1 MNRCKRETEAPTF
14 SLLLIII
21 VVLDL
26 LIKVKVVWQLHRLR
40 QLGLLGVVTS
50 LLLVFRLVVVSL
62 REQVLVRQRHV
73 TEETNV
79 SAD

>member
-1 MNRCKRETEAPTF
+1 MF
-14 SLLLIII
+14 LIVI
-21 VVLDL
+21 VLDL
-26 LIKVKVVWQLHRLR
+26 LVKVKVVGQLHRLR
-40 QLGLLGVVTS
+40 QLGLFGVVTS

-62 REQVLVRQRHV
+62 RKQVLVRQGHV

>member
-1 MNRCKRETEAPTF
+1 MNSWQRETEALTF
-14 SLLLIII
+14 SLFLIVI
-21 VVLDL
+21 VLDL
-26 LIKVKVVWQLHRLR
+26 LVKVKVVGQLHRLR
-40 QLGLLGVVTS
+40 QLGLFGVVTS

>member
-14 SLLLIII
+14 SLFLIVI
-21 VVLDL
+21 VLDL
-26 LIKVKVVWQLHRLR
+26 LVKVKVVGQLHRLR
-40 QLGLLGVVTS
+40 QLGLFGVVTS